1 MCDLKQDCQRT
12 RIVVR
17 SWGVGYGVVV
27 GGENQR
33 GNILFASHRSN
44 DIAIGATECMEWMA
58 NNVKAEAAE
67 LLSEIDFCVLEPAR

>member
-27 GGENQR
+27 GGQDEW
-33 GNILFASHRSN
+33 GDVLLTSCRSN

-67 LLSEIDFCVLEPAR
+67 FLSEIVFCVLEPAR